1 MASSTECSLLAR
13 ARAAGTSADCTALY
27 AQWAATYNADLADP
41 SQEYVAPIKVAQAA
55 LRFGARALL
64 DEHATATVLD
74 AGCGTGLVAEHLAR
88 GMLDGGVGG
97 GGGGG
102 GGGVQV
108 AIDGL
113 DLSPDMLRE
122 ARKTGVY
129 RELALAD
136 LTGEVQRPDDGYDV
150 VTCCGTFT
158 HGHVGPDPALRT
170 FVRVVKPAGVVV
182 ATVLDEL
189 WEVGGFRAEV
199 ERLEKEK
206 LVKVLSADVD
216 DYRKGK
222 GDRARLLVL
231 EKVGVAPGRRQGV
244 AVAHAPVAQAQQSIV
259 SEA

>member
-13 ARAAGTSADCTALY
+13 VRAAGTSADCTALY

-41 SQEYVAPIKVAQAA
+41 SEEYVAPIKVAQAA
-55 LRFGARALL
+55 LRFGAHALL
-64 DEHATATVLD
+64 NKSTATVLD

-88 GMLDGGVGG
+88 GILDGSSSS
-97 GGGGG
+97 GG

-122 ARKTGVY
+122 AGKTGVY
-129 RELALAD
+129 RELALTD
-136 LTGEVQRPDDGYDV
+136 LTREVPRPDDGYDI

-158 HGHVGPDPALRT
+158 HGHVGPDPALRS
-170 FVRVVKPAGVVV
+170 FVRLVKPGGVVV
-182 ATVLDEL
+182 ATVLEEL

-199 ERLEKEK
+199 ERLEREK
-206 LVKVLSADVD
+206 LVMVLSADVD

-222 GDRARLLVL
+222 GDKARLLVL
-231 EKVGVAPGRRQGV
+231 EKVAVAPGRRQGG
-244 AVAHAPVAQAQQSIV
+244 AVAHAPVAQAGQTQQSIM